1 MEYHL
6 HILSENSFQSRILY
20 LAKLFIKFESM
31 IKMVLGKE
39 GRSQKFTSHTFS
51 WKVHLHLKK
60 VYQGRDNV
68 T

>member
-6 HILSENSFQSRILY
+6 HILSENSLQSRILY
-20 LAKLFIKFESM
+20 FIKFESM
-31 IKMVLGKE
+31 TKMVLGKE
-39 GRSQKFTSHTFS
+39 RRSQKFTSHTFS